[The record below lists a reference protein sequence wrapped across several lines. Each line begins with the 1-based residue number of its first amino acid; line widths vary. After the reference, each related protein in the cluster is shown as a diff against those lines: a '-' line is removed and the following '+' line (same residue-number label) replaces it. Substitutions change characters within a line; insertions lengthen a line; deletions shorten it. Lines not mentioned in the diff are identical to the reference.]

1 MILPRNGSREK
12 RDDVEQ
18 IWDLTSHHMG
28 DTIKPS
34 SETWQMF
41 LKQGGGRGRGRK
53 EEVDGSETSKSWL
66 DGKYV
71 YFH

>member
-1 MILPRNGSREK
+1 MLVWFLPRNGSREK

-28 DTIKPS
+28 DTIEPS

-41 LKQGGGRGRGRK
+41 LKRGGGEGEGEEGGGRWVRNKQELVRR
-53 EEVDGSETSKSWL
+53 
-66 DGKYV
+66 
-71 YFH
+71 